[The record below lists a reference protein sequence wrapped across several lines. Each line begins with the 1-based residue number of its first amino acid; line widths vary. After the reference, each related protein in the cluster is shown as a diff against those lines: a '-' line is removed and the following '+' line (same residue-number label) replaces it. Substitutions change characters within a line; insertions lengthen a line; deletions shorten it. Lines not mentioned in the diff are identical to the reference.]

1 MKRWIFLFGKHLFI
15 KIHFM
20 IINFLLAHFHRMS
33 LEYSPKLRRLARKK
47 LWAKKLRYRLQHI
60 TESRSRMFTSCFQA
74 SCTTRSSQIFYCDI
88 FPHIMLAI
96 SAVQSD

>member
-47 LWAKKLRYRLQHI
+47 LWAKKRRYRLQHI
-60 TESRSRMFTSCFQA
+60 MESRSPMYISCFRA
-74 SCTTRSSQIFYCDI
+74 LCTMHSSRIIYC
-88 FPHIMLAI
+88 
-96 SAVQSD
+96 